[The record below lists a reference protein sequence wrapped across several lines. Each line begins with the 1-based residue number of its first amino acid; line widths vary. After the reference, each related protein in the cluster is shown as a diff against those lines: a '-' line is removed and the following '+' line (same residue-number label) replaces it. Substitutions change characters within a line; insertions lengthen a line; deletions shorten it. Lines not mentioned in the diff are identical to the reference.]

1 MTMLQAP
8 IGEEPALAGGRL
20 SPRQLLLLPLALGGV
35 VALAL
40 LGGWVI
46 PQLQKL
52 NEANQR
58 YGQKQARA
66 AGIPLLRQQLDQ
78 TITAAQRAEM
88 QQARLLAL
96 IAGSGDLAT
105 FLTQVDRQAQRY
117 GVQLDLLQPAKPVG
131 APGDAAPAAPTA
143 SAAPAAP
150 AEPADP
156 LAGAGLQ
163 ATEMQLKAVGTY
175 PNLLGFIRAMERL
188 SLLVRQS
195 GFTLQQVGPTAGQAP
210 AAAPAPGLTA
220 MTFTLTLYSSTK
232 TGSSQP

>member
-1 MTMLQAP
+1 MTNPQAP
-8 IGEEPALAGGRL
+8 AGEEPALAGSRL

-58 YGQKQARA
+58 QAQKQATA

-78 TITAAQRAEM
+78 TITATQRAEL

-105 FLTQVDRQAQRY
+105 FLTQVDRQAQRH
-117 GVQLDLLQPAKPVG
+117 GVQLDVLQPAKPQAV
-131 APGDAAPAAPTA
+131 PGEPT
-143 SAAPAAP
+143 PAAP
-150 AEPADP
+150 AEPPHP

-163 ATEMQLKAVGTY
+163 ATQMQLKAVGTY

-210 AAAPAPGLTA
+210 AAAPAPALTA
-220 MTFTLTLYSSTK
+220 MTFTLTLYSSSK

>member
-1 MTMLQAP
+1 MTNPQAP
-8 IGEEPALAGGRL
+8 AGEEPALAGSRL

-35 VALAL
+35 VVLAL

-58 YGQKQARA
+58 QAQKQATA

-78 TITAAQRAEM
+78 TITATQRAEL

-117 GVQLDLLQPAKPVG
+117 GVQLDVLQPAKPVG
-131 APGDAAPAAPTA
+131 APGDAAP
-143 SAAPAAP
+143 AAPAAP

-210 AAAPAPGLTA
+210 AAAPAPAPTA
-220 MTFTLTLYSSTK
+220 MTFTLTLYSSSK

>member
-1 MTMLQAP
+1 MTNPQAP
-8 IGEEPALAGGRL
+8 AGEEPALAGSRL

-58 YGQKQARA
+58 QAQKQATA

-78 TITAAQRAEM
+78 TITATQRAEL

-105 FLTQVDRQAQRY
+105 FLTQVDRQAQRH
-117 GVQLDLLQPAKPVG
+117 GVQLDVLQPAKPQAV
-131 APGDAAPAAPTA
+131 PGEPT
-143 SAAPAAP
+143 PAAP
-150 AEPADP
+150 AEPPDP

-163 ATEMQLKAVGTY
+163 ATQMQLKAVGTY

-210 AAAPAPGLTA
+210 AAAPAPALTA
-220 MTFTLTLYSSTK
+220 MTFTLTLYSSSK